1 MLTPGPSQAPFPW
14 MLQLRAGCL
23 PLLSCLTLEQPFTCF
38 PMPSAGQPDHGLQE
52 GPESQAVWQPCLT
65 GLCWQQPVLL
75 GMELARVSLRLFL
88 TALPHS
94 VACSFLSA
102 CSLQVL
108 GLGSIPRPT
117 QQPQLNSRFFVEA
130 LHAARGNCERSLTLV
145 GCRHFSPPTSA
156 RGSPRP
162 QKGSGPPLSS
172 RQGRAAW

>member
-1 MLTPGPSQAPFPW
+1 MLGVAPSKSKVQPPRGVQLHTPRWRGSQNCSPLAHLKPPFPW
-14 MLQLRAGCL
+14 MLQLRAGRL

-75 GMELARVSLRLFL
+75 GMELARVSLRLLL

-108 GLGSIPRPT
+108 G
-117 QQPQLNSRFFVEA
+117 
-130 LHAARGNCERSLTLV
+130 
-145 GCRHFSPPTSA
+145 
-156 RGSPRP
+156 
-162 QKGSGPPLSS
+162 
-172 RQGRAAW
+172 